1 MLSLIYGL
9 LCVVSRFSTSLLS
22 SPALFS
28 SKIFRL
34 HKFVDKPTRNTIPF
48 KSELRNGN
56 RVARHSAA
64 SNENVKYFNFTPS
77 LDGRWSKFTKYPIK
91 LANFTPNTPLHLQLH
106 RGTQKSSIL
115 LASHKKTKKQ
125 NKTKKQGQLGE
136 ENFHASFK
144 YKPLSVQFVDHI
156 SIIIIPQSS
165 ALFFI
170 IYTWFIFC
178 PSPLLCAIFSNPHN
192 RMTTVSV
199 R

>member
-1 MLSLIYGL
+1 MACS
-9 LCVVSRFSTSLLS
+9 VSFLVSSASSTSLLS

-28 SKIFRL
+28 RKMFRL

-106 RGTQKSSIL
+106 RGTQKSSVL
-115 LASHKKTKKQ
+115 LASHKKQK
-125 NKTKKQGQLGE
+125 NKTKQKNRGSLE
-136 ENFHASFK
+136 RKFSC
-144 YKPLSVQFVDHI
+144 
-156 SIIIIPQSS
+156 
-165 ALFFI
+165 FI
-170 IYTWFIFC
+170 
-178 PSPLLCAIFSNPHN
+178 
-192 RMTTVSV
+192 
-199 R
+199 